1 MWSISFS
8 AREAPQQDRAVRRSK
23 LHHSP
28 TDNFSRSLELFDVG
42 IELAHAVEL
51 RDELDGK
58 VQHPGYALD
67 NEERDP
73 QIEALDPASKAE

>member
-1 MWSISFS
+1 MQTFD
-8 AREAPQQDRAVRRSK
+8 AQGKVDPQIDKQDHE
-23 LHHSP
+23 LGNQQSP
-28 TDNFSRSLELFDVG
+28 CRLELFDVG

-51 RDELDGK
+51 RDELDGE

-73 QIEALDPASKAE
+73 QIEALDPTSKAE